1 MSHVLST
8 PTRTSDD
15 DVVGLIEA
23 YRRTGDRRTVERLLA
38 MHGKILNHLVRRY
51 ADSSGEAYEDLL
63 QVGYVGL
70 IKAIRGYDEGSGGK
84 VQLLRLRDDR
94 RRAQTSLPRHGA
106 REEAQVGQEPV
117 LEGLQDH
124 HEAHRRARTAAARR
138 GDSERGER
146 HP

>member
-1 MSHVLST
+1 
-8 PTRTSDD
+8 
-15 DVVGLIEA
+15 
-23 YRRTGDRRTVERLLA
+23 

-106 REEAQVGQEPV
+106 REEAQVGQ
-117 LEGLQDH
+117 GLYSKVSRTT
-124 HEAHRRARTAAARR
+124 ARLSRARTAAARR